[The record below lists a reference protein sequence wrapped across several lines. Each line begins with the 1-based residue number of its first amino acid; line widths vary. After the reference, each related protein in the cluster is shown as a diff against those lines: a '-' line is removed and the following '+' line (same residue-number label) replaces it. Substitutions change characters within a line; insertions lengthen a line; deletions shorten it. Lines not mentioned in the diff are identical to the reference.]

1 MHASPAVAKCERALH
16 VGDRAA
22 EAAIAWSTLVQLP
35 SYWIPPFRE
44 VHVPGLSEQQGP
56 LIKST
61 AIATV
66 VQLIMVIAGHSM
78 PAVAGEFAVIGTTI
92 SALAGLLFSLMA
104 RGTTTG
110 TAAGGGV
117 IAGGL
122 SALIGIVVSHVLGDV
137 PLATLAV
144 GTGAS
149 GVAGI
154 VGALIG
160 QLATKKTAA

>member
-1 MHASPAVAKCERALH
+1 MMHASPAVAKCERALH

-22 EAAIAWSTLVQLP
+22 EAAIASSTLVQLP

-78 PAVAGEFAVIGTTI
+78 PAVAKNFAAGGTTI
-92 SALAGLLFSLMA
+92 AALAGVLFALMA
-104 RGTTTG
+104 RGSNTG
-110 TAAGGGV
+110 T
-117 IAGGL
+117 
-122 SALIGIVVSHVLGDV
+122 
-137 PLATLAV
+137 
-144 GTGAS
+144 
-149 GVAGI
+149 
-154 VGALIG
+154 
-160 QLATKKTAA
+160 